1 MIVNSRKTLL
11 REQKILEFIDD
22 KVVTSRLN
30 YPNIRDR
37 INFSIGE
44 KELVKNKLFYK
55 IVVRLSFSLSVVMD
69 IKTNL
74 LGRHHVLNILAA
86 FTMITHR
93 SGIYASAQINPI
105 LTDFVTKKEL
115 PSGSPLIS
123 NYRLNIY
130 DFVFDN
136 NEYAYKGKNLFEIE
150 LPPMDDGKYYCAYV
164 SKKIMN
170 YINSYLD
177 IEFNV
182 YKNTYSYKKMY
193 LLSSIH
199 GIDDLLIKYN
209 YYCIIK
215 NIDMNEGEYALKW
228 SIFDK
233 MDDIK
238 TEIKGDQ
245 LVFIMNIRDIDNIKR
260 LSSNQ
265 MEGLN
270 FSCVTELKP
279 EINND
284 KLNFKEEYRF
294 KNKYLSRINYLSP
307 DIQSYM
313 FYDALYKRSLSISEL
328 YGIKYVEGIIP
339 NRYLR
344 HLEQYHKDGSICEH
358 SDFKSYYEAIQL
370 LEPYKICEEQVLDEF
385 GNIEIKIA
393 YDYNGVKQLLQ
404 N

>member
-37 INFSIGE
+37 INFTIGE

-55 IVVRLSFSLSVVMD
+55 IVVRLSFSLSVVM
-69 IKTNL
+69 IC
-74 LGRHHVLNILAA
+74 IMA
-86 FTMITHR
+86 FFIMISHR
-93 SGIYASAQINPI
+93 SGVYANAQINPI
-105 LTDFVTKKEL
+105 LTDFVTIKEL
-115 PSGSPLIS
+115 PGGNPLKS

-136 NEYAYKGKNLFEIE
+136 NENAYKGKNLFEIE
-150 LPPMDDGKYYCAYV
+150 VPPMDEGKYYCAYV

-193 LLSSIH
+193 LLSSTH

-209 YYCIIK
+209 YYCIKK

-228 SIFDK
+228 SIFNK

-238 TEIKGDQ
+238 TEIKDDR

-270 FSCVTELKP
+270 FSCITELRP
-279 EINND
+279 EINNN
-284 KLNFKEEYRF
+284 KLNFKEEYYF
-294 KNKYLSRINYLSP
+294 ENQYLSRINYLSP
-307 DIQSYM
+307 NIQSYM
-313 FYDALYKRSLSISEL
+313 FYDVLYKWSLSVNEL
-328 YGIKYVEGIIP
+328 YGTEYIEGTIP
-339 NRYLR
+339 NSYLK

-358 SDFKSYYEAIQL
+358 SNFKSYYEAIQL

-385 GNIEIKIA
+385 GNTEIKIA

>member
-55 IVVRLSFSLSVVMD
+55 IVVRLSFSLSVVM
-69 IKTNL
+69 IC
-74 LGRHHVLNILAA
+74 IMAF

-115 PSGSPLIS
+115 PSGNPLIS

-182 YKNTYSYKKMY
+182 YKNEYSYKKMY

-199 GIDDLLIKYN
+199 GIDDLLTKYN
-209 YYCIIK
+209 YYCITK

-284 KLNFKEEYRF
+284 KLNFKEEYCF

-313 FYDALYKRSLSISEL
+313 FYDVLYKRSLSINEL
-328 YGIKYVEGIIP
+328 YGTKYVEGTIP
-339 NRYLR
+339 NSYLR
-344 HLEQYHKDGSICEH
+344 HFEQYHKDGSICEH
-358 SDFKSYYEAIQL
+358 SNFKSYYEAIQL

>member
-1 MIVNSRKTLL
+1 MNSRKTLL

-22 KVVTSRLN
+22 KVVISRLN

-55 IVVRLSFSLSVVMD
+55 IVVRLSFSLSVVM
-69 IKTNL
+69 IC
-74 LGRHHVLNILAA
+74 IMAF

>member
-1 MIVNSRKTLL
+1 MNSRKTLL

-55 IVVRLSFSLSVVMD
+55 IVVRLSFSLSVVM
-69 IKTNL
+69 IC
-74 LGRHHVLNILAA
+74 IMAF

-105 LTDFVTKKEL
+105 LTDFVTMKEL
-115 PSGSPLIS
+115 PSGNPLIS

-150 LPPMDDGKYYCAYV
+150 VPSMDDGKYYCAYV

-182 YKNTYSYKKMY
+182 HKNTYSYKKMY
-193 LLSSIH
+193 LSILIH
-199 GIDDLLIKYN
+199 GIDDLLTKYN
-209 YYCIIK
+209 YYCITK

>member
-55 IVVRLSFSLSVVMD
+55 IVVRLSFSLSVVM
-69 IKTNL
+69 ICIM
-74 LGRHHVLNILAA
+74 VF

-93 SGIYASAQINPI
+93 SGIYASAQTNPI
-105 LTDFVTKKEL
+105 LTDFVTMKEL
-115 PSGSPLIS
+115 PGGNPLIS

-136 NEYAYKGKNLFEIE
+136 NEYGYKGKNLFEIE
-150 LPPMDDGKYYCAYV
+150 VPSMDDGKYYCAYV

-193 LLSSIH
+193 LSILIH
-199 GIDDLLIKYN
+199 GIDDLLTKYN
-209 YYCIIK
+209 YYCITK

-270 FSCVTELKP
+270 FSCVTELRP
-279 EINND
+279 EINNK

-313 FYDALYKRSLSISEL
+313 FYDVLYKRSLSINEL
-328 YGIKYVEGIIP
+328 YGTKYVEEQFPIGI
-339 NRYLR
+339 
-344 HLEQYHKDGSICEH
+344 
-358 SDFKSYYEAIQL
+358 
-370 LEPYKICEEQVLDEF
+370 
-385 GNIEIKIA
+385 
-393 YDYNGVKQLLQ
+393 
-404 N
+404 

>member
-55 IVVRLSFSLSVVMD
+55 IVVRLSFSLSVVM
-69 IKTNL
+69 IC
-74 LGRHHVLNILAA
+74 IMAF

-105 LTDFVTKKEL
+105 LTDFVTKKELPREL

>member
-1 MIVNSRKTLL
+1 MNSRKTLL

-55 IVVRLSFSLSVVMD
+55 IVVRLSFSLSVVM
-69 IKTNL
+69 IC
-74 LGRHHVLNILAA
+74 IMAF

-115 PSGSPLIS
+115 PSGNPLIS

-182 YKNTYSYKKMY
+182 YKNEYSYKKMY

-199 GIDDLLIKYN
+199 GIDDLLTKYN
-209 YYCIIK
+209 YYCITK

-284 KLNFKEEYRF
+284 KLNFKEEYCF

-313 FYDALYKRSLSISEL
+313 FYDVLYKRSLSINEL
-328 YGIKYVEGIIP
+328 YGTKYVEGTIP
-339 NRYLR
+339 NSYLR
-344 HLEQYHKDGSICEH
+344 HFEQYHKDGSICEH
-358 SDFKSYYEAIQL
+358 SNFKSYYEAIQL

>member
-55 IVVRLSFSLSVVMD
+55 IVVRLSFSLSVVM
-69 IKTNL
+69 IC
-74 LGRHHVLNILAA
+74 IMA
-86 FTMITHR
+86 FFIMISHR
-93 SGIYASAQINPI
+93 SGVYANAQINPI
-105 LTDFVTKKEL
+105 LTDFVTIKEL
-115 PSGSPLIS
+115 PGGNPLIS

-150 LPPMDDGKYYCAYV
+150 LPPMDEGKYYCAYV

-182 YKNTYSYKKMY
+182 YKNEYSYKKMY
-193 LLSSIH
+193 LSILIH
-199 GIDDLLIKYN
+199 GIDDLLTKYN
-209 YYCIIK
+209 YYCITK

-228 SIFDK
+228 SIFNK

-238 TEIKGDQ
+238 TEIKDDR

-270 FSCVTELKP
+270 FSCITELRP
-279 EINND
+279 EINNN
-284 KLNFKEEYRF
+284 KLNFKEEYYF
-294 KNKYLSRINYLSP
+294 ENQYLSRINYLSP
-307 DIQSYM
+307 NIQSYM
-313 FYDALYKRSLSISEL
+313 FYDVLYKWSLSVNEL
-328 YGIKYVEGIIP
+328 YGTEYIEGTIP
-339 NRYLR
+339 NSYLR
-344 HLEQYHKDGSICEH
+344 HLEQYHKDGSKCEH
-358 SDFKSYYEAIQL
+358 SNFKSYYEAIQL

>member
-1 MIVNSRKTLL
+1 MNSRKTLL

-55 IVVRLSFSLSVVMD
+55 IVVRLSFSLSVVM
-69 IKTNL
+69 IC
-74 LGRHHVLNILAA
+74 IMAF

-182 YKNTYSYKKMY
+182 YKNEYSYKKMY

-279 EINND
+279 EINNN

-328 YGIKYVEGIIP
+328 YGTKYVEGIIP

>member
-1 MIVNSRKTLL
+1 MNSRKTLL

-37 INFSIGE
+37 INFTIGE

-55 IVVRLSFSLSVVMD
+55 IVIRLSFSLSVVM
-69 IKTNL
+69 IC
-74 LGRHHVLNILAA
+74 IMA
-86 FTMITHR
+86 FFIMISHR
-93 SGIYASAQINPI
+93 SGVYANAQINPI
-105 LTDFVTKKEL
+105 LTDFVTIKEL
-115 PSGSPLIS
+115 PGGNPLKS

-136 NEYAYKGKNLFEIE
+136 NENAYKGKNLFEIE
-150 LPPMDDGKYYCAYV
+150 LPPMDEGKYYCAYV

-193 LLSSIH
+193 LLSSTH

-209 YYCIIK
+209 YYCIKK

-228 SIFDK
+228 SIFNK

-238 TEIKGDQ
+238 TEIKDDR

-270 FSCVTELKP
+270 FSCVTELRP
-279 EINND
+279 EINNN
-284 KLNFKEEYRF
+284 KLNFKEEYYF
-294 KNKYLSRINYLSP
+294 ENQYLSRINYLSP
-307 DIQSYM
+307 NIQSYM
-313 FYDALYKRSLSISEL
+313 FYDVLYKWSLSVNEL
-328 YGIKYVEGIIP
+328 YGTEYIEGTIP
-339 NRYLR
+339 NSYLK

-358 SDFKSYYEAIQL
+358 SNFKSYYEAIQL

-385 GNIEIKIA
+385 GNTEIKIA

>member
-1 MIVNSRKTLL
+1 MNSRKTLL

-37 INFSIGE
+37 INFTIGE

-55 IVVRLSFSLSVVMD
+55 IVVRLSFSLSVVM
-69 IKTNL
+69 IC
-74 LGRHHVLNILAA
+74 IMA
-86 FTMITHR
+86 FFIMISHR
-93 SGIYASAQINPI
+93 SGVYANAQINPI
-105 LTDFVTKKEL
+105 LTDFVTIKEL
-115 PSGSPLIS
+115 PGGNPLIS

-150 LPPMDDGKYYCAYV
+150 LPPMDEGKYYCAYV

-182 YKNTYSYKKMY
+182 YKNEYSYKKMY
-193 LLSSIH
+193 LSILIH
-199 GIDDLLIKYN
+199 GIDDLLTKYN
-209 YYCIIK
+209 YYCITK

-228 SIFDK
+228 SIFNDR
-233 MDDIK
+233 DDIK
-238 TEIKGDQ
+238 TEIKDDR

-270 FSCVTELKP
+270 FSCITELRP
-279 EINND
+279 EINNN
-284 KLNFKEEYRF
+284 KLNFKEEYYF
-294 KNKYLSRINYLSP
+294 ENQYLSRINYLSP
-307 DIQSYM
+307 NIQSYM
-313 FYDALYKRSLSISEL
+313 FYDVLYKWSLSVNEL
-328 YGIKYVEGIIP
+328 YGTEYIEGTIP
-339 NRYLR
+339 NSYLR

>member
-1 MIVNSRKTLL
+1 MNSRKTLL

-55 IVVRLSFSLSVVMD
+55 IVVRLSFSLSVVM
-69 IKTNL
+69 IC
-74 LGRHHVLNILAA
+74 IMAF

-115 PSGSPLIS
+115 PSGNPLIS

-182 YKNTYSYKKMY
+182 YKNEYSYKKMY

-199 GIDDLLIKYN
+199 GIDDLLTKYN

-279 EINND
+279 EINNN

-313 FYDALYKRSLSISEL
+313 FYDALYKRSLSINEL
-328 YGIKYVEGIIP
+328 YGTKYVEGIIP

>member
-1 MIVNSRKTLL
+1 MNSRKTLL

-55 IVVRLSFSLSVVMD
+55 IVVRLSFSLSVVM
-69 IKTNL
+69 IC
-74 LGRHHVLNILAA
+74 IMAF

-105 LTDFVTKKEL
+105 LTDFVTMKEL
-115 PSGSPLIS
+115 PSGNPLIS

-150 LPPMDDGKYYCAYV
+150 VPSMDDGKYYCAYV

-193 LLSSIH
+193 LSILIH
-199 GIDDLLIKYN
+199 GIDDLLTKYN
-209 YYCIIK
+209 YYCITK

-328 YGIKYVEGIIP
+328 YGTKYVEGTIP
-339 NRYLR
+339 NKYLR
-344 HLEQYHKDGSICEH
+344 HFEQYHKDGSICEH
-358 SDFKSYYEAIQL
+358 SNFKSYYEAIQL

>member
-1 MIVNSRKTLL
+1 MNSRKTLL

-55 IVVRLSFSLSVVMD
+55 IVVRLSFSLSVVM
-69 IKTNL
+69 IC
-74 LGRHHVLNILAA
+74 IMAF

-93 SGIYASAQINPI
+93 SGVYASAQINPI
-105 LTDFVTKKEL
+105 LTDFVTMKEL

-193 LLSSIH
+193 FLSSIY

-270 FSCVTELKP
+270 FSCVTELRP
-279 EINND
+279 EINNK

-307 DIQSYM
+307 DIQNYM
-313 FYDALYKRSLSISEL
+313 FYDVLYKRSLSINEL
-328 YGIKYVEGIIP
+328 YGTEYIEGTIP
-339 NRYLR
+339 NSYLR

-385 GNIEIKIA
+385 GNIKIKIA

>member
-55 IVVRLSFSLSVVMD
+55 IVVRLSFSLSVVM
-69 IKTNL
+69 IC
-74 LGRHHVLNILAA
+74 IMAF

-105 LTDFVTKKEL
+105 LTDFVTMKEL
-115 PSGSPLIS
+115 PGGNPLKS

-136 NEYAYKGKNLFEIE
+136 NENAYKGKNLFEIE
-150 LPPMDDGKYYCAYV
+150 VPPMDEGKYYCAYV

-193 LLSSIH
+193 LLSSTH

-209 YYCIIK
+209 YYCIKK

-228 SIFDK
+228 SIFNK

-238 TEIKGDQ
+238 TEIKDDR

-270 FSCVTELKP
+270 FSCITELRP
-279 EINND
+279 EINNN
-284 KLNFKEEYRF
+284 KLNFKEEYYF
-294 KNKYLSRINYLSP
+294 ENQYLSRINYLSP
-307 DIQSYM
+307 NIQSYM
-313 FYDALYKRSLSISEL
+313 FYDVLYKWSLSVNEL
-328 YGIKYVEGIIP
+328 YGTEYIEGTIP
-339 NRYLR
+339 NSYLR
-344 HLEQYHKDGSICEH
+344 HLEQYHKDGSKCEH
-358 SDFKSYYEAIQL
+358 SNFKSYYEAIQL

>member
-1 MIVNSRKTLL
+1 MNSRKTLL

-55 IVVRLSFSLSVVMD
+55 IVVRLSFSLSVVM
-69 IKTNL
+69 IC
-74 LGRHHVLNILAA
+74 IMAF

-170 YINSYLD
+170 YIN
-177 IEFNV
+177 V
-182 YKNTYSYKKMY
+182 YKNEYSYKKMY

-385 GNIEIKIA
+385 GNREIKIS

>member
-1 MIVNSRKTLL
+1 
-11 REQKILEFIDD
+11 
-22 KVVTSRLN
+22 
-30 YPNIRDR
+30 
-37 INFSIGE
+37 
-44 KELVKNKLFYK
+44 
-55 IVVRLSFSLSVVMD
+55 
-69 IKTNL
+69 
-74 LGRHHVLNILAA
+74 
-86 FTMITHR
+86 
-93 SGIYASAQINPI
+93 
-105 LTDFVTKKEL
+105 
-115 PSGSPLIS
+115 
-123 NYRLNIY
+123 
-130 DFVFDN
+130 
-136 NEYAYKGKNLFEIE
+136 
-150 LPPMDDGKYYCAYV
+150 
-164 SKKIMN
+164 MN

>member
-1 MIVNSRKTLL
+1 VNSRKTLL

-55 IVVRLSFSLSVVMD
+55 IVVRLSFSLSVVM
-69 IKTNL
+69 IC
-74 LGRHHVLNILAA
+74 IMAF

-105 LTDFVTKKEL
+105 LTDFVTMKEL
-115 PSGSPLIS
+115 PSGNPLIS

-193 LLSSIH
+193 LSILIH
-199 GIDDLLIKYN
+199 GIDDLLTKYN
-209 YYCIIK
+209 YYCITK

>member
-1 MIVNSRKTLL
+1 MNSRKTLL

-37 INFSIGE
+37 INFTIGE

-55 IVVRLSFSLSVVMD
+55 IVVRLSFSLSVVM
-69 IKTNL
+69 IC
-74 LGRHHVLNILAA
+74 IMA
-86 FTMITHR
+86 FFIMISHR
-93 SGIYASAQINPI
+93 SGVYANAQINPI
-105 LTDFVTKKEL
+105 LTDFVTMKEL
-115 PSGSPLIS
+115 PGGNPLIS

-150 LPPMDDGKYYCAYV
+150 LPPMDEGKYYCAYV

-182 YKNTYSYKKMY
+182 YKNEYSYKKMY
-193 LLSSIH
+193 LSILIH
-199 GIDDLLIKYN
+199 GIDDLLTKYN
-209 YYCIIK
+209 YYCITK

-228 SIFDK
+228 SIFNK

-238 TEIKGDQ
+238 TEIKDDR

-270 FSCVTELKP
+270 FSCITELRP
-279 EINND
+279 EINNN
-284 KLNFKEEYRF
+284 KLNFKEEYYF
-294 KNKYLSRINYLSP
+294 ENQYLSRINYLSP
-307 DIQSYM
+307 NIQSYM
-313 FYDALYKRSLSISEL
+313 FYDVLYKWSLSVNEL
-328 YGIKYVEGIIP
+328 YGTEYIEGTIP
-339 NRYLR
+339 NSYLR
-344 HLEQYHKDGSICEH
+344 HLEQYHKDGSKCEH
-358 SDFKSYYEAIQL
+358 SNFKSYYEAIQL

>member
-55 IVVRLSFSLSVVMD
+55 IVVRLSFSLSVVM
-69 IKTNL
+69 IC
-74 LGRHHVLNILAA
+74 IMAF

-93 SGIYASAQINPI
+93 SGVYASAQINPI
-105 LTDFVTKKEL
+105 LTDFVTMKEL

-193 LLSSIH
+193 FLSSIY

-209 YYCIIK
+209 YYCITK

-238 TEIKGDQ
+238 TKIKGDQ
-245 LVFIMNIRDIDNIKR
+245 LVFIMNIRDTDNIKR

-270 FSCVTELKP
+270 FSCVTELRP

-284 KLNFKEEYRF
+284 KLNFKEEYCF

-313 FYDALYKRSLSISEL
+313 FYDVLYKRSLSINEL
-328 YGIKYVEGIIP
+328 YGTKYIEGTIP

-358 SDFKSYYEAIQL
+358 SNFKSYYEAIQL

-393 YDYNGVKQLLQ
+393 YDYNSVKQLLQ

>member
-1 MIVNSRKTLL
+1 MNSRKTLL

-55 IVVRLSFSLSVVMD
+55 IVVRLSFSLSVVM
-69 IKTNL
+69 IC
-74 LGRHHVLNILAA
+74 IMAF

-105 LTDFVTKKEL
+105 LTDFVTMKEL
-115 PSGSPLIS
+115 PSGNPLIS

-150 LPPMDDGKYYCAYV
+150 VPSMDDGKYYCAYV

-193 LLSSIH
+193 LSILIH
-199 GIDDLLIKYN
+199 GIDDLLTKYN
-209 YYCIIK
+209 YYCITK

>member
-55 IVVRLSFSLSVVMD
+55 IVVRLSFSLSVVM
-69 IKTNL
+69 IC
-74 LGRHHVLNILAA
+74 IMAF

-93 SGIYASAQINPI
+93 SGIYASAQTNPI
-105 LTDFVTKKEL
+105 LTDFVTMKEL
-115 PSGSPLIS
+115 PSGNPLIS

-193 LLSSIH
+193 LSILIH
-199 GIDDLLIKYN
+199 GIDDLLTKYN
-209 YYCIIK
+209 YYCITK

-270 FSCVTELKP
+270 FSCVTELRP

-284 KLNFKEEYRF
+284 KLNFKEEYCF

-313 FYDALYKRSLSISEL
+313 FYDVLYRRSLSINEL
-328 YGIKYVEGIIP
+328 YGTEYIEGTIP

-358 SDFKSYYEAIQL
+358 FNFKSYYEAIQL

-393 YDYNGVKQLLQ
+393 YDYNSVKQLLQ

>member
-1 MIVNSRKTLL
+1 MNSRKTLL

-55 IVVRLSFSLSVVMD
+55 IVVRLSFSLSVVM
-69 IKTNL
+69 IC
-74 LGRHHVLNILAA
+74 IMAF

-93 SGIYASAQINPI
+93 SGVYASAQINPI
-105 LTDFVTKKEL
+105 LTDFVTMKEL

-170 YINSYLD
+170 YI
-177 IEFNV
+177 NV

>member
-1 MIVNSRKTLL
+1 MNSRKTLL

-55 IVVRLSFSLSVVMD
+55 IVVRLSFSLSVVM
-69 IKTNL
+69 IC
-74 LGRHHVLNILAA
+74 IMAF

-93 SGIYASAQINPI
+93 SGVYASAQINPI
-105 LTDFVTKKEL
+105 LTDFVTMKEL

-193 LLSSIH
+193 FLSSIY

-209 YYCIIK
+209 YYCITK

-238 TEIKGDQ
+238 TKIKGDQ
-245 LVFIMNIRDIDNIKR
+245 LVFIMNIRDTDNIKR

-279 EINND
+279 EINNN

-294 KNKYLSRINYLSP
+294 KNKYFSRINYLSP

-328 YGIKYVEGIIP
+328 YGTKYVEGIIP

>member
-55 IVVRLSFSLSVVMD
+55 IVVRLSFSLSVVM
-69 IKTNL
+69 IC
-74 LGRHHVLNILAA
+74 IMAF

-328 YGIKYVEGIIP
+328 YGIKYVEGTIP

>member
-55 IVVRLSFSLSVVMD
+55 IVVRLSFSLSVVM
-69 IKTNL
+69 IC
-74 LGRHHVLNILAA
+74 IMAF

-177 IEFNV
+177 NV

>member
-55 IVVRLSFSLSVVMD
+55 IVVRLSFSLSVVM
-69 IKTNL
+69 ICNM
-74 LGRHHVLNILAA
+74 AF

>member
-1 MIVNSRKTLL
+1 MNSRKTLL

-55 IVVRLSFSLSVVMD
+55 IVVRLSFSLSVVM
-69 IKTNL
+69 IC
-74 LGRHHVLNILAA
+74 IMAF

-93 SGIYASAQINPI
+93 SGIYASAQTNPI
-105 LTDFVTKKEL
+105 LT
-115 PSGSPLIS
+115 
-123 NYRLNIY
+123 

-150 LPPMDDGKYYCAYV
+150 VPPMDDGKYYCAYV

-182 YKNTYSYKKMY
+182 YKNEYSYKKMY

-209 YYCIIK
+209 YYCITK

-228 SIFDK
+228 SIFNDR
-233 MDDIK
+233 DDIK

-279 EINND
+279 EINNN
-284 KLNFKEEYRF
+284 KLNFDNNGSISKLCG
-294 KNKYLSRINYLSP
+294 KKYLFRG
-307 DIQSYM
+307 
-313 FYDALYKRSLSISEL
+313 SEL
-328 YGIKYVEGIIP
+328 FFNVKTFAEDKFIYSKALDINEIYGIEYVEGIIP

>member
-55 IVVRLSFSLSVVMD
+55 IVVRLSFSLSVVM
-69 IKTNL
+69 IC
-74 LGRHHVLNILAA
+74 IMAF

-105 LTDFVTKKEL
+105 LTDFVTMKEL
-115 PSGSPLIS
+115 PSGNPLIS

-150 LPPMDDGKYYCAYV
+150 VPSMDDGKYYCAYV

-193 LLSSIH
+193 LLILIH
-199 GIDDLLIKYN
+199 GIDDLLTKYN
-209 YYCIIK
+209 YYCITK

-284 KLNFKEEYRF
+284 KLNFKEEYCF

-313 FYDALYKRSLSISEL
+313 FYDVLYKRSLSINEL
-328 YGIKYVEGIIP
+328 YGTKYVEGTIP

-344 HLEQYHKDGSICEH
+344 HFEQYHKDGSICEH
-358 SDFKSYYEAIQL
+358 SNFKSYYEAIQL

>member
-1 MIVNSRKTLL
+1 MNSRKTLL

-37 INFSIGE
+37 INFTIGE

-55 IVVRLSFSLSVVMD
+55 IVVRLSFSLSVVM
-69 IKTNL
+69 IC
-74 LGRHHVLNILAA
+74 IMA
-86 FTMITHR
+86 FFIMISHR
-93 SGIYASAQINPI
+93 SGVYANAQINPI
-105 LTDFVTKKEL
+105 LTDFVTIKEL
-115 PSGSPLIS
+115 PGGNPLIS

-150 LPPMDDGKYYCAYV
+150 LPPMDEGKYYCAYV

-182 YKNTYSYKKMY
+182 YKNEYSYKKMY
-193 LLSSIH
+193 LSILIH
-199 GIDDLLIKYN
+199 GIDDLLTKYN
-209 YYCIIK
+209 YYCITK

-228 SIFDK
+228 SIFNK

-238 TEIKGDQ
+238 TEIKDDR

-270 FSCVTELKP
+270 FSCITELRP
-279 EINND
+279 EINNN
-284 KLNFKEEYRF
+284 KLNFKEEYYF
-294 KNKYLSRINYLSP
+294 ENQYLSRINYLSP
-307 DIQSYM
+307 NIQSYM
-313 FYDALYKRSLSISEL
+313 FYDVLYKWSLSVNEL
-328 YGIKYVEGIIP
+328 YGTEYIEGTIP
-339 NRYLR
+339 NSYLR
-344 HLEQYHKDGSICEH
+344 HLEQYHKDGSKCEH
-358 SDFKSYYEAIQL
+358 SNFKSYYEAIQL

>member
-55 IVVRLSFSLSVVMD
+55 IVVRLSFSLSVVM
-69 IKTNL
+69 IC
-74 LGRHHVLNILAA
+74 IMAF

-105 LTDFVTKKEL
+105 LTDFVTMKEL
-115 PSGSPLIS
+115 PSGNPLIS

-150 LPPMDDGKYYCAYV
+150 VPSMDDGKYYCAYV

-193 LLSSIH
+193 LSILIH
-199 GIDDLLIKYN
+199 GIDDLLTKYN
-209 YYCIIK
+209 YYCITK

-279 EINND
+279 EINKD

-328 YGIKYVEGIIP
+328 YGTKYVEGTIP
-339 NRYLR
+339 NKYLR

>member
-1 MIVNSRKTLL
+1 MNSRKTLL

-55 IVVRLSFSLSVVMD
+55 IVVRLSFSLSVVM
-69 IKTNL
+69 IC
-74 LGRHHVLNILAA
+74 IMAF

-93 SGIYASAQINPI
+93 SGIYASAQTNPI
-105 LTDFVTKKEL
+105 LTDFVTMKEL
-115 PSGSPLIS
+115 PSGNPLIS

-193 LLSSIH
+193 LSILIH
-199 GIDDLLIKYN
+199 GIDDLLTKYN
-209 YYCIIK
+209 YYCITK

-270 FSCVTELKP
+270 FSCVTELRP

-284 KLNFKEEYRF
+284 KLNFKEEYCF

-313 FYDALYKRSLSISEL
+313 FYDVLYRRSLSINEL
-328 YGIKYVEGIIP
+328 YGTEYIEGTIP

-344 HLEQYHKDGSICEH
+344 HFEQYHKDGSICEH
-358 SDFKSYYEAIQL
+358 SNFKSYYEAIQL

>member
-1 MIVNSRKTLL
+1 MNSRKTLL

-55 IVVRLSFSLSVVMD
+55 IVVRLSFSLSVVM
-69 IKTNL
+69 IC
-74 LGRHHVLNILAA
+74 IMAF

-93 SGIYASAQINPI
+93 SGVYASAQINPI

-193 LLSSIH
+193 FLSSIY

-209 YYCIIK
+209 YYCITK

-238 TEIKGDQ
+238 TKIKGDQ
-245 LVFIMNIRDIDNIKR
+245 LVFIMNIRDTDNIKR

-270 FSCVTELKP
+270 FSCVTELRP

-284 KLNFKEEYRF
+284 KLNFKEEYCF

-313 FYDALYKRSLSISEL
+313 FYDVLYKRSLSINEL
-328 YGIKYVEGIIP
+328 YGTKYIEGTIP

-358 SDFKSYYEAIQL
+358 SNFKSYYEAIQL

-393 YDYNGVKQLLQ
+393 YDYNSVKQLLQ

>member
-1 MIVNSRKTLL
+1 MNSRKTLL

-55 IVVRLSFSLSVVMD
+55 IVVRLSFSLSVVM
-69 IKTNL
+69 IC
-74 LGRHHVLNILAA
+74 IMAF

-170 YINSYLD
+170 YI
-177 IEFNV
+177 NV

>member
-1 MIVNSRKTLL
+1 MNSRKTLL

-55 IVVRLSFSLSVVMD
+55 IVVRLSFSLSVVM
-69 IKTNL
+69 IC
-74 LGRHHVLNILAA
+74 IMAF

-105 LTDFVTKKEL
+105 LIDFVTMKEL
-115 PSGSPLIS
+115 PSGNPLIS

-193 LLSSIH
+193 LSILIH
-199 GIDDLLIKYN
+199 GIDDLLTKYN
-209 YYCIIK
+209 YYCITK

-284 KLNFKEEYRF
+284 KLNFKEEYCF

-313 FYDALYKRSLSISEL
+313 FYDVLYKRSLSINEL
-328 YGIKYVEGIIP
+328 YGTKYIEGTIP
-339 NRYLR
+339 NSYLR
-344 HLEQYHKDGSICEH
+344 HFEQYHKDGSICEH
-358 SDFKSYYEAIQL
+358 SNFKSYYEAIQL

>member
-55 IVVRLSFSLSVVMD
+55 IVVRLSFSLSVVM
-69 IKTNL
+69 IC
-74 LGRHHVLNILAA
+74 IMAF

-150 LPPMDDGKYYCAYV
+150 LPSMDDGKYYCAYV

>member
-55 IVVRLSFSLSVVMD
+55 IVVRLSFSLSVVM
-69 IKTNL
+69 IC
-74 LGRHHVLNILAA
+74 IMAF

-177 IEFNV
+177 ID
-182 YKNTYSYKKMY
+182 KNTYSYKKMY

>member
-1 MIVNSRKTLL
+1 MNSRKTLL

-55 IVVRLSFSLSVVMD
+55 IVVRLSFSLSVVM
-69 IKTNL
+69 IC
-74 LGRHHVLNILAA
+74 IMAF

-115 PSGSPLIS
+115 PSGNPLIS

-182 YKNTYSYKKMY
+182 YKNEYSYKKMY

-270 FSCVTELKP
+270 FSCVTELRP
-279 EINND
+279 EINNK

-313 FYDALYKRSLSISEL
+313 FYDVLYKRSLSINEL
-328 YGIKYVEGIIP
+328 YGTKYVEGIIP